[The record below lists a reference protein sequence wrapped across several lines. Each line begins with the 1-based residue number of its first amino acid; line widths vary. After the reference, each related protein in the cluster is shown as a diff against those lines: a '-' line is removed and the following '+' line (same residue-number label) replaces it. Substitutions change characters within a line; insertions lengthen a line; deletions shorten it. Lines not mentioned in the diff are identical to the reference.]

1 MATPEPA
8 AERTIHVMA
17 LPVNDA
23 ATTLLAAYADEVDG
37 IDYTLTEPGPSR
49 AAELAVRER
58 LDAALVA
65 ADGDCTG
72 TIAVVARLRRARPD
86 MPIVVLAPLAPASFV
101 GEALAA
107 GAEDVMIGSEPP
119 DEVALA
125 LHKACA
131 RRSRD
136 RAAAAGQPDGR
147 LIAIVGPKGGS
158 GKTLTATNLGCAL
171 AAEGRHTLLI
181 DLDLEFGDCAIVL
194 GLSPERTIYD
204 LVNGPG
210 MLDEEKLAGYV
221 TQHAASGL
229 DVLIGPTR
237 PDQADA
243 VTAERIAGVF
253 AVARR
258 LYEFIVV
265 DSAPAFSPV
274 VIATVDGADEVVLL
288 ASMDVPSLKD
298 ARLGL
303 DTLELMGRGRDDVR
317 VVVNRASSK
326 GGLAVARASEALGR
340 KVDVVIPYDAAVP
353 RSYNEGAPL
362 VVKNRRNGVS
372 KAIHEL
378 RKAVAA
384 AHATP
389 SSHHNLA
396 RLMGR
401 S

>member
-1 MATPEPA
+1 
-8 AERTIHVMA
+8 
-17 LPVNDA
+17 
-23 ATTLLAAYADEVDG
+23 
-37 IDYTLTEPGPSR
+37 
-49 AAELAVRER
+49 
-58 LDAALVA
+58 
-65 ADGDCTG
+65 
-72 TIAVVARLRRARPD
+72 
-86 MPIVVLAPLAPASFV
+86 
-101 GEALAA
+101 
-107 GAEDVMIGSEPP
+107 
-119 DEVALA
+119 
-125 LHKACA
+125 
-131 RRSRD
+131 
-136 RAAAAGQPDGR
+136 
-147 LIAIVGPKGGS
+147 
-158 GKTLTATNLGCAL
+158 
-171 AAEGRHTLLI
+171 
-181 DLDLEFGDCAIVL
+181 
-194 GLSPERTIYD
+194 
-204 LVNGPG
+204 
-210 MLDEEKLAGYV
+210 
-221 TQHAASGL
+221 
-229 DVLIGPTR
+229 
-237 PDQADA
+237 
-243 VTAERIAGVF
+243 VF

-353 RSYNEGAPL
+353 RSYNEGTPL